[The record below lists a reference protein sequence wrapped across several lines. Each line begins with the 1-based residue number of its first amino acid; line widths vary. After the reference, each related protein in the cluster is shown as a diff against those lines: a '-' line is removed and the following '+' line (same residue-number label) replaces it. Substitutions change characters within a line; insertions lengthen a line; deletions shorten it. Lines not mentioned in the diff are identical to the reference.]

1 MLPALTT
8 GLTDRLTDR
17 LTTGLTTRLISGVIS
32 GFTWALLPSAPVF
45 AAPNAAGE
53 SGPPPPSA
61 VLGGGIRLSA
71 PFRAAHPAPGQ
82 VVVLQEQPLAQ
93 RELVLD
99 RRNRHLT
106 VLENG
111 QKLRRFPVAV
121 GRPGWETPVGRFAVI
136 ERVADP
142 SWEHPAT
149 GETVPPGPANPLGS
163 RWIGFHRDCL
173 GRSGFNGREHLVVEG
188 CVSAGFHGTP
198 NRESVGLA
206 VSHGCVRLFDE
217 HVRELFELVELGTP
231 VTVLP

>member
-1 MLPALTT
+1 MLLGGLVAGLAAALVSPGPGFAALTT
-8 GLTDRLTDR
+8 AA
-17 LTTGLTTRLISGVIS
+17 LTTTED
-32 GFTWALLPSAPVF
+32 SAPHSQ
-45 AAPNAAGE
+45 AAALGE
-53 SGPPPPSA
+53 
-61 VLGGGIRLSA
+61 VLSVRA
-71 PFRAAHPAPGQ
+71 PFRSDQAAPEPVA
-82 VVVLQEQPLAQ
+82 VLQEQVPAQ

-99 RRNRHLT
+99 RRRRLLR

-111 QKLRRFPVAV
+111 QELRSFPVAV

-188 CVSAGFHGTP
+188 CVSSGFHGTP
-198 NRESVGLA
+198 NRDSVGQA

-217 HVRELFELVELGTP
+217 HVQELFELVRLGTP

>member
-1 MLPALTT
+1 MLLGWMVAGLAAALVSPGPGFAAPTTAALTT
-8 GLTDRLTDR
+8 TED
-17 LTTGLTTRLISGVIS
+17 
-32 GFTWALLPSAPVF
+32 SAPLPQ
-45 AAPNAAGE
+45 AAALGE
-53 SGPPPPSA
+53 
-61 VLGGGIRLSA
+61 VLSVRA
-71 PFRAAHPAPGQ
+71 PFRSDQAAPEPVA
-82 VVVLQEQPLAQ
+82 VLQEQVPAQ

-99 RRNRHLT
+99 RRRRLLR

-111 QKLRRFPVAV
+111 QELRSFPVAV

-188 CVSAGFHGTP
+188 CVSSGFHGTP
-198 NRESVGLA
+198 NRDSVGQA

-217 HVRELFELVELGTP
+217 HVQELFELVRLGTP

>member
-1 MLPALTT
+1 MGGLVAGLAAALASPAPGFAAPTTAALTT
-8 GLTDRLTDR
+8 AAR
-17 LTTGLTTRLISGVIS
+17 TTTED
-32 GFTWALLPSAPVF
+32 SAPHRQ
-45 AAPNAAGE
+45 AAALGE
-53 SGPPPPSA
+53 
-61 VLGGGIRLSA
+61 VLGVRATFLSDQTA
-71 PFRAAHPAPGQ
+71 PEPVAA
-82 VVVLQEQPLAQ
+82 LQ

-111 QKLRRFPVAV
+111 RQLRRFPVAV

-188 CVSAGFHGTP
+188 CVSSGFHGTP
-198 NRESVGLA
+198 NRDSVGQA

-217 HVRELFELVELGTP
+217 HVQELFELVRLGTP

>member
-1 MLPALTT
+1 MVPFTMLSALTT
-8 GLTDRLTDR
+8 G
-17 LTTGLTTRLISGVIS
+17 VIS
-32 GFTWALLPSAPVF
+32 GLTLALLSAASVLAAPSATE
-45 AAPNAAGE
+45 E
-53 SGPPPPSA
+53 SVPPPASA
-61 VLGGGIRLSA
+61 VLGGGISVSA
-71 PFRAAHPAPGQ
+71 PFHAAQPAPEQ
-82 VVVLQEQPLAQ
+82 VAVLQEQTPAQ

-111 QKLRRFPVAV
+111 QELRRFPVAV

-188 CVSAGFHGTP
+188 CVSSGFHGTP
-198 NRESVGLA
+198 NRDSVGQA

-217 HVRELFELVELGTP
+217 HVQELFELVQLGTP

>member
-1 MLPALTT
+1 MLLGGLVAGLAAALVSPGPGFAALTT
-8 GLTDRLTDR
+8 AA
-17 LTTGLTTRLISGVIS
+17 LTTTED
-32 GFTWALLPSAPVF
+32 SAPHPQ
-45 AAPNAAGE
+45 AAALGE
-53 SGPPPPSA
+53 
-61 VLGGGIRLSA
+61 VLSVRA
-71 PFRAAHPAPGQ
+71 PFRSDQAAPEPVA
-82 VVVLQEQPLAQ
+82 VLQEQVPAQ

-99 RRNRHLT
+99 RRRRLLR

-111 QKLRRFPVAV
+111 QELRSFPVAV

-149 GETVPPGPANPLGS
+149 GVTVPPGPANPLGS

-188 CVSAGFHGTP
+188 CVSSGFHGTP
-198 NRESVGLA
+198 NRDSVGQA

-217 HVRELFELVELGTP
+217 HVQELFELVQLGTP

>member
-1 MLPALTT
+1 
-8 GLTDRLTDR
+8 
-17 LTTGLTTRLISGVIS
+17 
-32 GFTWALLPSAPVF
+32 
-45 AAPNAAGE
+45 
-53 SGPPPPSA
+53 
-61 VLGGGIRLSA
+61 
-71 PFRAAHPAPGQ
+71 
-82 VVVLQEQPLAQ
+82 VLQEQVPAQ

-99 RRNRHLT
+99 RRRRLLR

-111 QKLRRFPVAV
+111 QELRSFPVAV

-188 CVSAGFHGTP
+188 CVSSGFHGTP
-198 NRESVGLA
+198 NRDSVGQA

-217 HVRELFELVELGTP
+217 HVQELFELVRLGTP

>member
-8 GLTDRLTDR
+8 GLTDRLT
-17 LTTGLTTRLISGVIS
+17 TRLISGVIS
-32 GFTWALLPSAPVF
+32 GLTWAVLPAAPVL
-45 AAPNAAGE
+45 ATPNSAEE
-53 SGPPPPSA
+53 SIPTPASA

-71 PFRAAHPAPGQ
+71 PFRAVPPAPEQ
-82 VVVLQEQPLAQ
+82 VVVLPEQVPGQ

-149 GETVPPGPANPLGS
+149 GERVPPGPANPLGS